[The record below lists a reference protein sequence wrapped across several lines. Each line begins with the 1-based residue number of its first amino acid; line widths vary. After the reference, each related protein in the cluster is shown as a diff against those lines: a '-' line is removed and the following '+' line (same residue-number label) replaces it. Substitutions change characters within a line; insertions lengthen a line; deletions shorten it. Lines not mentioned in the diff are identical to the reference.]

1 MVHAESLLTVLNI
14 FLVAIATILLVPGL
28 ILFIECIAALFPT
41 RPRSSSAKST
51 SPRLNVLIPAHNE
64 EAGIGLTINAVSP
77 QLKPDDQIIVVA
89 DNCEDETA
97 SIARRAG
104 AVVVERHN
112 LNQRGKGFALDFGI
126 QFMQDEPP
134 DVVIIVDADCL
145 VAPGSLNR
153 LAQLAFSQRRP
164 VQSVYLI
171 ESPPNPSPKA
181 AISTLA
187 IIVKNWVRLVGLHN
201 LGMPCLLTGTG
212 MAMPWQVI
220 QHAPLASGNIVEDMN
235 LGMDLAIAGYSPLFC
250 PDAYVTSIL
259 PQKEQAAKQQRTRWE
274 HGHLQTILT
283 QVPQLLREAILQ
295 RRIDLFVLGLDL
307 LVPPLSLLVMVWLL
321 GMILA
326 VSSLGLGAAPVILLA
341 VTGGL
346 ITIAILSAWAKY
358 CRKQLPIQMLLSI
371 PLYVLWKIPLYL
383 AFIFKRQKAWVRTE
397 RDTPLSNPQY
407 RD

>member
-41 RPRSSSAKST
+41 RPQPSFAKST
-51 SPRLNVLIPAHNE
+51 LPRLNVLIPAHNE
-64 EAGIGLTINAVSP
+64 ESGIGLTISAVSP
-77 QLKPDDQIIVVA
+77 QLRPNDQLIVVA
-89 DNCEDETA
+89 DNCEDATA
-97 SIARRAG
+97 AVARRAG
-104 AVVVERHN
+104 ALVIERHN
-112 LNQRGKGFALDFGI
+112 PNQRGKGYALDFGI
-126 QFMQDEPP
+126 QFMQDDPP

-145 VAPGSLNR
+145 VAPGSLTR
-153 LAQLAFSQRRP
+153 LAQLAFSQHRP

-212 MAMPWQVI
+212 MAMPWQII
-220 QHAPLASGNIVEDMN
+220 QQAPLASDNIVEDMN
-235 LGMDLAIAGYSPLFC
+235 LGMDLAIVGYSPVFC

-283 QVPQLLREAILQ
+283 QVPQLFGAAIYQ
-295 RRIDLFVLGLDL
+295 RRLDLFGLGLDL
-307 LVPPLSLLVMVWLL
+307 LVPPLSLLVMVW
-321 GMILA
+321 MLA
-326 VSSLGLGAAPVILLA
+326 VLLAIVGVGLGASFLPVILLA
-341 VTGGL
+341 VMGGL
-346 ITIAILSAWAKY
+346 MAIAILSAWAKY
-358 CRKQLPIQMLLSI
+358 CRKQLPIQTLLSI
-371 PLYVLWKIPLYL
+371 PLYVLWKIPLYF

-397 RDTPLSNPQY
+397 RDAPL
-407 RD
+407 